1 MITQN
6 NSNKGLLIF
15 DGYCILCSWSVRF
28 ILKRDKKDYF
38 RYVALQSEYA
48 KQIISSY
55 NLPVDFDK
63 SIVLIS
69 ENKIWLKS
77 DAVLQVVSRL
87 NGIWPIF
94 GIFRIIPK
102 RMRDSVYMLISKYR
116 YKLFG
121 KRNDCY
127 IPEKKDMQKYIF

>member
-102 RMRDSVYMLISKYR
+102 PIRASIYMLISKYR

>member
-63 SIVLIS
+63 SIVLVS

>member
-6 NSNKGLLIF
+6 KNNKALLIF

-38 RYVALQSEYA
+38 RFVAMQSEHA
-48 KQIISSY
+48 KQIISSF
-55 NLPVDFDK
+55 NLPGDFDK
-63 SIVLIS
+63 SIVLIF

-94 GIFRIIPK
+94 GMFRIIPK
-102 RMRDSVYMLISKYR
+102 PIRDSIYMLISKYR

-127 IPEKKDMQKYIF
+127 IPEKKDLQKYIF

>member
-1 MITQN
+1 MIAQN

-15 DGYCILCSWSVRF
+15 DGYCILCLWSVRF

-55 NLPVDFDK
+55 NLPDDFDK

-77 DAVLQVVSRL
+77 NAVLQIVSRL
-87 NGIWPIF
+87 NGFWPIF
-94 GIFRIIPK
+94 GIFKIIPK
-102 RMRDSVYMLISKYR
+102 PIRDSIYMFISKYR

-127 IPEKKDMQKYIF
+127 IPEKKDLQKFIF

>member
-69 ENKIWLKS
+69 ENIIWLKS

-127 IPEKKDMQKYIF
+127 IPEKNELQKFIF

>member
-69 ENKIWLKS
+69 ENIIWLKS

-87 NGIWPIF
+87 NGVWPIF
-94 GIFRIIPK
+94 GIFKIIPK
-102 RMRDSVYMLISKYR
+102 PIRDPIYM
-116 YKLFG
+116 
-121 KRNDCY
+121 
-127 IPEKKDMQKYIF
+127 